1 MPAVS
6 IPFRL
11 SSNPSSMLIHT
22 RWWRYFDFISLIIS
36 DSREWSETLLNN
48 LMPFIGW
55 DQTAHTCRSR
65 VDFFQWIKGE
75 EDSRQFLIQL
85 YGTEIV
91 GVCGDYQRP
100 RTEREKD
107 CAFDSNKSINL
118 VRAGKAHLYRRDEIS
133 HRCGLS
139 QNGFCRESVLFFN
152 WKFRWEKMSTAPS
165 PEDNVDK
172 FSRER
177 HEIEIYDYAR
187 VGKYFPDSKNIVMK
201 WKHRSMTGIEF
212 IVVFAFIC
220 SLEFLMSF
228 DILSQRMEN
237 VRCSRKKVFWGFKRA
252 AIN

>member
-139 QNGFCRESVLFFN
+139 LKMASVERVFCFLIGNFDEKKCRRPRGQRRQVLPRETWDWNL
-152 WKFRWEKMSTAPS
+152 WLRPS
-165 PEDNVDK
+165 
-172 FSRER
+172 
-177 HEIEIYDYAR
+177 R